1 MLEKIVLVVE
11 DNDDMYLYFDT
22 ILKRMGI
29 KNIRAKDGQE
39 AINIFKK
46 QKNDIQLIL
55 MDIRL
60 PDMLGYDVTVE
71 ILKIEYVFIVTQS
84 ACSFNSE
91 KEKSLN
97 CGCVD
102 FIPKPIKIDKLN
114 KVLNKYFFI

>member
-22 ILKRMGI
+22 ILKRRGI
-29 KNIRAKDGQE
+29 KNIRAKDGVE
-39 AINIFKK
+39 AIDIFKN
-46 QKNDIQLIL
+46 QKDNIQLIL

-60 PDMLGYDVTVE
+60 PKMSGYDATVE
-71 ILKIEYVFIVTQS
+71 ILKIQYVFIVTQS

-97 CGCVD
+97 CGCID

-114 KVLNKYFFI
+114 KIINKYFFI